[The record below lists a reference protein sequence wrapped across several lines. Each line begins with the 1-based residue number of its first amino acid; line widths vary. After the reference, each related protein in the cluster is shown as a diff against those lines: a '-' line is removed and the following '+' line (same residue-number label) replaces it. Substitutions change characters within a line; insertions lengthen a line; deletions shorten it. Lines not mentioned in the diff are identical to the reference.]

1 MAKISK
7 EELQNFMLHFENKV
21 VSRLKDAGFER
32 NKYNVFDI
40 LNINRQE
47 LRHSDFLAF
56 LMNPIRS
63 GEIGRQF
70 LHNFL
75 TLLSKDY
82 PELGLDFFNMFYC
95 DFEKV
100 IVKREYKQID
110 ILLDVK
116 LSNSEKKYIIAI
128 ENKID
133 SGEQFYDNKDV
144 MGQLVKYKNIVDSE
158 YNNHIPIYLFLSP
171 DKRLPSDNNWIAID
185 YNLIYSALCMLKLD
199 NADSTIKTLIQDY
212 KKMLRG
218 LFEMEN
224 DAELREIALKIYSA
238 DKDIFDFIFENRPN
252 RINISAKI
260 IRKYLKSVGFVRF
273 DIDKSKRQNTNIV
286 FTTHEIYDLCNH
298 IYFQINVNEMVI
310 WAYIEGASE
319 SERMRLNI
327 KDDTKIK
334 SLTKSIYLFGD
345 KGKTADVIAAHNM
358 LLLANNQDELEA
370 DLQRN
375 LNTIFA
381 QNGIIFKQSREICKR
396 LNNN

>member
-1 MAKISK
+1 MANISK
-7 EELQNFMLHFENKV
+7 EELQNFMLHFEDKV

-110 ILLDVK
+110 ILLDVN
-116 LSNSEKKYIIAI
+116 LSNSNKKYIIAI

-212 KKMLRG
+212 KK
-218 LFEMEN
+218 EN
-224 DAELREIALKIYSA
+224 A
-238 DKDIFDFIFENRPN
+238 
-252 RINISAKI
+252 
-260 IRKYLKSVGFVRF
+260 
-273 DIDKSKRQNTNIV
+273 
-286 FTTHEIYDLCNH
+286 
-298 IYFQINVNEMVI
+298 
-310 WAYIEGASE
+310 
-319 SERMRLNI
+319 
-327 KDDTKIK
+327 
-334 SLTKSIYLFGD
+334 
-345 KGKTADVIAAHNM
+345 
-358 LLLANNQDELEA
+358 
-370 DLQRN
+370 
-375 LNTIFA
+375 
-381 QNGIIFKQSREICKR
+381 
-396 LNNN
+396 